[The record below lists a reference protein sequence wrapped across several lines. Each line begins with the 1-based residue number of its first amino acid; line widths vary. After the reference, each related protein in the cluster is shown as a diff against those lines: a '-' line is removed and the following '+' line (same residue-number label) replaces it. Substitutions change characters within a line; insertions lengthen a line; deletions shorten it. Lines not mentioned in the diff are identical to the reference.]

1 MPANKNQLN
10 LRNYIKESSEKTKNN
25 MKEKKFV
32 NGITVYIKDDLS
44 KEIDLD
50 TALLKLRKR
59 IPLHLFSGLDVIY
72 VGQFDKLKKK
82 AFNAAFMDGAMYISN
97 VQTSTDDMLDDFIHE
112 LAHSIEEITNF
123 EIYSDG
129 SINNEFLAK
138 RRKLK
143 EILMMNGY
151 DVSKQN
157 FENIE
162 YNEKFDMYLYEEI
175 GYPIL
180 TSLTV
185 GLFCSPY
192 GATSVREYFANAFEH
207 YFMKEVALVKKISP
221 RAYKV
226 IIQLSRPDYFEELSV
241 DSQDQW

>member
-1 MPANKNQLN
+1 MPANNSQQN
-10 LRNYIKESSEKTKNN
+10 LRNYIKESSEKTKSN

-32 NGITVYIKDDLS
+32 NGITVYIKDELS

-50 TALLKLRKR
+50 AALYKLRKR
-59 IPLHLFSGLDVIY
+59 IPSHLFSGLDVIY

-97 VQTSTDDMLDDFIHE
+97 IQTSTDDMLDDFIHE

-129 SINNEFLAK
+129 SINSEFLAK
-138 RRKLK
+138 RKKLK

-151 DVSKQN
+151 DVNNQN

-162 YNEKFDMYLYEEI
+162 YNEKFDMYLYEEV

-207 YFMKEVALVKKISP
+207 YFMKEVVLVKKVSP
-221 RAYKV
+221 KAYKA
-226 IIQLSRPDYFEELSV
+226 IIQLARPDYFEQLSV
-241 DSQDQW
+241 DSTNNW